1 MKQMQGIHPEVRHA
15 LESHAGTPDILDSFL
30 LDRLEDVILSSC
42 AVPEFLQRLA
52 VLTSET
58 FSTDTDPVLTAI
70 ALLRDRKPVC
80 MGFSSEPPPS
90 VEKLEYAFRR
100 GPAKAAVNEEATV
113 HISDLQSDPAGGA
126 YADVGQQLGVRSLI
140 FVPLNLDTEGRAGLT
155 LYSARP
161 NRFDAG
167 AVSRAEAYARRI
179 LKPLRIAARLASRE
193 EQSSDLRAAMESRT
207 TIDLAMGIVMGQNRC
222 GQDEA
227 FTILRSACSRR
238 NIKLRDLAALLVAS
252 VGERAPRTHFDF

>member
-1 MKQMQGIHPEVRHA
+1 MQQMQGMQTEVGHA
-15 LESHAGTPDILDSFL
+15 LESHGGTPDALDSFL
-30 LDRLEDVILSSC
+30 LDRLEDVILASC

-52 VLTSET
+52 VLTSEI

-100 GPAKAAVNEEATV
+100 GPAKAAVTDGAAV
-113 HISDLQSDPAGGA
+113 QISDLQSDTAGGP
-126 YADVGQQLGVRSLI
+126 YGDVAQRLGVRSLI

-161 NRFDAG
+161 HRFDAG
-167 AVSRAEAYARRI
+167 DVSRAEAYSRRI

-193 EQSSDLRAAMESRT
+193 EQSSDLRAALESRT
-207 TIDLAMGIVMGQNRC
+207 TIDLAMGIVMAQNRC
-222 GQDEA
+222 SQDEA

-252 VGERAPRTHFDF
+252 VGERAPRTHFDS

>member
-1 MKQMQGIHPEVRHA
+1 MNHLQGTPTEVRHST
-15 LESHAGTPDILDSFL
+15 ESHTGSSETLDSFL

-42 AVPEFLQRLA
+42 AVPEFLHRLA
-52 VLTSET
+52 VLTSEI
-58 FSTDTDPVLTAI
+58 FSTDTDPILTAI

-100 GPAKAAVNEEATV
+100 GPAKAAVSQESTV
-113 HISDLQSDPAGGA
+113 HISDLWNDPAGGA
-126 YADVGQQLGVRSLI
+126 YADVAHRLGVRSLI
-140 FVPLNLDTEGRAGLT
+140 FVPLNLDTEGCAGLT

-167 AVSRAEAYARRI
+167 TVSRAEAYARRI

-238 NIKLRDLAALLVAS
+238 NMKLRDLAALLVAS

>member
-1 MKQMQGIHPEVRHA
+1 MNHLQEMHTEVRHA
-15 LESHAGTPDILDSFL
+15 PESHAGLPDTLNSFL
-30 LDRLEDVILSSC
+30 LDRLEDVMLSSY
-42 AVPEFLQRLA
+42 AVPEFLNRLA
-52 VLTSET
+52 GLTSEI
-58 FSTDTDPVLTAI
+58 FSTDTEPVLTAI

-90 VEKLEYAFRR
+90 VEKLEFAFRR

-113 HISDLQSDPAGGA
+113 QISDLRSDPAGGA
-126 YADVGQQLGVRSLI
+126 YADVAERLGVRSLI

-161 NRFDAG
+161 NRFDAD
-167 AVSRAEAYARRI
+167 AVSRAEAYACRI

-193 EQSSDLRAAMESRT
+193 EQSSDLRAALESRT
-207 TIDLAMGIVMGQNRC
+207 TIDLAMGIVMAQNRC

-238 NIKLRDLAALLVAS
+238 NMKLRDLAALLVAS